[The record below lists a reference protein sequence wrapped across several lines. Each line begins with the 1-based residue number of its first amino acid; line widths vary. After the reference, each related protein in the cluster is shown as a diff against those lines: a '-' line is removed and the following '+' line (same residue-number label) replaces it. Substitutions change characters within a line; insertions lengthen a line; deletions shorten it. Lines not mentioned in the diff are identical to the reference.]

1 MDVVVTFILILLLNT
16 YVIKVACVKY
26 KVHSESYLWVLFGVH
41 VLLSVVY
48 LMMALSTASDSIAY
62 YNDSSRESNWF
73 SLWGT
78 STPFIEFLAW
88 PFTYLLNL
96 SYISTMMIF
105 SWFGYLGV
113 MYFYIAAKENAPLP
127 AVWQKYS
134 VVELVFLLPNLH
146 YWSSSLGKGSVIL
159 FGLALLTF
167 GLSRF
172 NRRYLVLA
180 FGAFLVFM
188 VRPHIL
194 FTVIISVMLALLI
207 SGSAL
212 KAYVKWIVFAVA
224 AVVFFFISDDVA
236 KFTEVENFNVL
247 DSEFLANRAAELSKS
262 SSGVNL
268 QNYGLLMKMF
278 TFWFR
283 PLFIDGQGLMGIIV
297 SFENLVY
304 LFMFVALL
312 RFGFTN
318 WKHWNGWFKI
328 CFFIF
333 LFASVALAQVTGNL
347 GIAIRQK
354 AQIMPFFF
362 ILYFKALTYKH
373 STTLFQRKKSLN
385 WS

>member
-1 MDVVVTFILILLLNT
+1 MDAIVTLIFILLLNT

-26 KVHSESYLWVLFGVH
+26 KVHSESYLWILFGVH
-41 VLLSVVY
+41 ALLSVVY
-48 LMMALSTASDSIAY
+48 LLMALSTASDSIAY
-62 YNDSSRESNWF
+62 FNDSGSESNWF
-73 SLWGT
+73 KLWGT
-78 STPFIEFLAW
+78 STTFIEFLAW
-88 PFTYLLNL
+88 PFSYLLNL
-96 SYISTMMIF
+96 SYISSMIIF
-105 SWFGYLGV
+105 SWFGFIGV
-113 MYFYIAAKENAPLP
+113 MYFYIAAKENAVLP
-127 AVWQKYS
+127 AVWQKYTT
-134 VVELVFLLPNLH
+134 VELVFLLPNLH
-146 YWSSSLGKGSVIL
+146 YWSSSLGKGSIIL
-159 FGLALLTF
+159 LGLALLTF

-172 NRRYLVLA
+172 NRRYFVLA

-194 FTVIISVMLALLI
+194 FTVIISVMLSLLI
-207 SGSAL
+207 SGTAL
-212 KAYVKWIVFAVA
+212 KAYVKWIVFAIA

-268 QNYGLLMKMF
+268 QDYGLPMKMF

-283 PLFIDGQGLMGIIV
+283 PLFIDGQGFMGIVV

-304 LFMFVALL
+304 LIMFFALL

-362 ILYFKALTYKH
+362 ILYCKALTYKNAV
-373 STTLFQRKKSLN
+373 TLYQHKKSVRL
-385 WS
+385 S